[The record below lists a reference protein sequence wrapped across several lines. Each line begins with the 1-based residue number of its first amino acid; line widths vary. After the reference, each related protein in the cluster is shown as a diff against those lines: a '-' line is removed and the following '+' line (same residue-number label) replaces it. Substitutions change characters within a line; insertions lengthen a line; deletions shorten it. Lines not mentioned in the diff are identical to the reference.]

1 MASSISISAHA
12 PTISALN
19 KQKKKKSKESQNSL
33 LNSHHS
39 KSNHSFKV
47 CGIHSKSGTVH
58 LRTDTAGTSEQP
70 ESYKAGMSQNTKQI
84 MLKKL
89 MKDIEMAIRASDIQD
104 KGQVDIREFKQCL
117 YNLNYLQA
125 L

>member
-1 MASSISISAHA
+1 MQRRF
-12 PTISALN
+12 N
-19 KQKKKKSKESQNSL
+19 KDHVVFVDFNTFL
-33 LNSHHS
+33 
-39 KSNHSFKV
+39 KV
-47 CGIHSKSGTVH
+47 IQPRVAC
-58 LRTDTAGTSEQP
+58 LRNNRR
-70 ESYKAGMSQNTKQI
+70 QNTKQI